1 MNTAF
6 ARVLCSALLGLTGV
20 LALPAGAHTAVT
32 AALPWNQAP
41 DRSRCPDDASYA
53 WVRHAEG
60 EDCIRYFAGG
70 ELRRAPLAIVQFSG
84 DRDASSRLPPE
95 EIRNNTRRAREAIAA
110 RQAKR
115 AGVPVIFVARPG
127 TYGSSGNHNERRRA
141 REYLAMNAAL
151 DTIRQRY
158 AVQRFIVVGHSGG
171 ATIAGALL
179 TLGRT
184 DIECAVL
191 TSGAF
196 DLVERLRRRASAR
209 GRPAPADATLRRR
222 AYVDPLHHVGGI
234 APDPQRRIYV
244 IGNPRDSVTPFDLQR
259 KFAQAIAE
267 AGHHVEL
274 IEAPAHP
281 PGYHNLKGGIG
292 FRMAT
297 ACAVNPSSPHTYSP
311 PAANTPGRYE
321 PAP

>member
-32 AALPWNQAP
+32 ATLPWNQAP

-95 EIRNNTRRAREAIAA
+95 EIRNNTRRVREAIAA

-127 TYGSSGNHNERRRA
+127 TYGSSGNHDE
-141 REYLAMNAAL
+141 
-151 DTIRQRY
+151 
-158 AVQRFIVVGHSGG
+158 
-171 ATIAGALL
+171 
-179 TLGRT
+179 
-184 DIECAVL
+184 
-191 TSGAF
+191 
-196 DLVERLRRRASAR
+196 RRRASAR

-297 ACAVNPSSPHTYSP
+297 ACAVNPSSPRTYSP
-311 PAANTPGRYE
+311 PATNTRGRYE